1 MIIVDFH
8 RRHQAAH
15 HNSKTCHHGFVMPR
29 TDNNAGLIRVGE
41 LLERKDITYI
51 GEWFMAAKTGSL
63 IYA

>member
-1 MIIVDFH
+1 
-8 RRHQAAH
+8 
-15 HNSKTCHHGFVMPR
+15 MPR